1 MLLKEALVLAF
12 NFPYL
17 IDYSH
22 FSLEDTVIFFV
33 AVLVAI
39 MVSAEGQAFAATLLG
54 DSRKGAK
61 DRFHYNAFLHM
72 SFFGTLNFLVAGF
85 GWAKE
90 MDIDTTKFKTHPRLY
105 LIISRLAGP
114 LANLLIANIAASL
127 NWLMGN
133 YGFDDKVFSLIA
145 VVNVTMAV
153 YSLIMIPPLPGSAL
167 LYELFPDNDFFS
179 KGKKYLSS
187 IGPFLIIGT
196 FGAARMSG
204 WDGISSVFTP
214 VVSAITK
221 AILGL

>member
-1 MLLKEALVLAF
+1 MAF

-17 IDYSH
+17 VDYSRI
-22 FSLEDTVIFFV
+22 SVEDAAVFIV

-72 SFFGTLNFLVAGF
+72 SFLGTLNFLVAGF

-90 MDIDTTKFKTHPRLY
+90 MDIDTTKFKTRPRLY

-167 LYELFPDNDFFS
+167 LYAFFPDNDFFA
-179 KGKKYLSS
+179 KVKKHLN
-187 IGPFLIIGT
+187 IFGPYFVIGT
-196 FGAARMSG
+196 FGLARLSG